1 MNTKSSPP
9 VESTTAGPNSAEPEE
24 PEEPDEDAAPRELES
39 ALLTLAMFGGLV
51 VFAVG
56 CTMLGW
62 N

>member
-1 MNTKSSPP
+1 MSMKSPSPI
-9 VESTTAGPNSAEPEE
+9 ESTTMDLRSAEPDERE
-24 PEEPDEDAAPRELES
+24 EDAAPRELES

-56 CTMLGW
+56 CMVLGW